1 VIRLD
6 GLDGPP
12 PRVTL
17 RRVLAALGLGWR
29 ASPRILSTLIVL
41 TLVDGLAPVAAAWA
55 TKLLLD
61 ELTRGREAS
70 GAAVA
75 ACAAALVAAGL
86 IGSVVS
92 AASMYL
98 SAVLR
103 RRVRVMAQARL
114 LERINAYP
122 GLAPF
127 ENPASLDRIRLAEHA
142 ADAAPED
149 VFGAA
154 VHLGQSAV
162 TVAGF
167 AGTLLVLFPPMV
179 ILVVAAAVPA
189 AWLQLRLAR
198 LRADTLTG
206 ISVVQ
211 RRQIFYRQL
220 ATDARA
226 AKEIRL
232 FGLGS
237 FLSGRL
243 LRDLHAANAA
253 ENAMDRASARLEG
266 LLGLLAGVLTL
277 AGVATAAWLGFQ
289 GRITAGDVVVFLAAI
304 AATHTTVTGATEHA
318 ARAYQSL
325 LLFGHYQDITAEPAS
340 PAAGMEAPELKEG
353 IEFRD
358 VWFRYADDLPWVLR
372 GVSFTLPAGHCVG
385 MAGVNGAGKST
396 IVKLL
401 CRMYEPQR
409 GTIRWDGIDLRDLD
423 PATLRR
429 RMSAVFQD
437 FMAYDFTAADNIG
450 VGRLEALGDRDRIR
464 AAAALAEVDRTIA
477 DLPKGYDTMLS
488 RIFPDDEDGR
498 TIMLSGGQWQR
509 IAVARAFLR
518 DDIDLLILD
527 EPSSGLDAHAEYVL
541 QQRLAG
547 LRRGRSSL
555 LVTHRLNSMRDADLI
570 LVLDEGRVVESGT
583 HEELIARGD
592 RYAGLFRMQSKGY
605 ELAGASPPPPPGA

>member
-1 VIRLD
+1 M
-6 GLDGPP
+6 
-12 PRVTL
+12 T
-17 RRVLAALGLGWR
+17 AALGLGWQ
-29 ASPRILSTLIVL
+29 ASARIMSALIAL
-41 TLVDGLAPVAAAWA
+41 TFLDGLAPVAAAWA

-61 ELTRGREAS
+61 ELARGRDAS

-75 ACAAALVAAGL
+75 TWAAVLVAAGL
-86 IGSVVS
+86 VGSLV
-92 AASMYL
+92 AAATAYL
-98 SAVLR
+98 AAVLR

-114 LERINAYP
+114 LDRINAYP
-122 GLAPF
+122 GLEPF
-127 ENPASLDRIRLAEHA
+127 EHPATLDRIRLAEQA

-149 VFGAA
+149 VFAA
-154 VHLGQSAV
+154 TIHLGQSSI
-162 TVAGF
+162 TMTGF
-167 AGTLLVLFPPMV
+167 AATLLVLYPPMV
-179 ILVVAAAVPA
+179 VMVFVAAVPA
-189 AWLQLRLAR
+189 AWLQLRLAK

-237 FLSGRL
+237 FLTGRL
-243 LRDLHAANAA
+243 LRDLHTANAA
-253 ENAMDRASARLEG
+253 ENAMDRAAARLEAT
-266 LLGLLAGVLTL
+266 LGLLAGALTL
-277 AGVATAAWLGFQ
+277 AGVASAAWLGFH
-289 GRITAGDVVVFLAAI
+289 GRLGAGDIVVFLAAI

-325 LLFGHYQDITAEPAS
+325 LLFGHYQDITAGGTPS
-340 PAAGMEAPELKEG
+340 TSGTEAPKLKQG

-358 VWFRYADDLPWVLR
+358 VWFRYADDLPWVLK
-372 GVSFTLPAGHCVG
+372 GVSFTLPAGGCVG

-409 GTIRWDGIDLRDLD
+409 GTIRWDGIDLSDLD

-450 VGRLEALGDRDRIR
+450 IGRLESLGDRDRIR
-464 AAAALAEVDRTIA
+464 AAATLAEVDGTIEN
-477 DLPKGYDTMLS
+477 LPKGYDTMLS

-498 TIMLSGGQWQR
+498 TITLSGGQWQR

-527 EPSSGLDAHAEYVL
+527 EASSGLDAEAEYVL
-541 QQRLAG
+541 QQRLSS

-555 LVTHRLNSMRDADLI
+555 LVTHRLNSMRAADLI
-570 LVLDEGRVVESGT
+570 VVIDGGRVVESGT
-583 HEELIARGD
+583 HDELIARGE
-592 RYAGLFRMQSKGY
+592 RYARLFQMQSEGY
-605 ELAGASPPPPPGA
+605 QVSKAAGVGASRRPPAAA